1 MPFRLA
7 ALILAIF
14 CVGTAEL
21 SPSGMLDDLS
31 TDLSVSLASAGL
43 LVTAYAL
50 TMVVG
55 GPLVTALTT
64 RVPRKLLLVGLLTA
78 FVLGNVVCALA
89 SGFGMLMA
97 GRVLTAVV
105 HGTFMAVCV
114 VTAGDMAG
122 EGKGG
127 AAVAATQLG
136 INLATVL
143 GVPMGSFLAQ
153 HYDWRAPFALV
164 AALAAVAIVLILAWV
179 PGTPAPTVTAAHEAR
194 VFRRPAVW
202 GTVGATVLC
211 SGGMFTLITYMVPL
225 LTGVGHLSRHWVPA
239 VLLAYGVGSIV
250 GNLLGGRYA
259 DRGVDRAVGRISW
272 ILVAACLL
280 CWLLAPHAAGGALAL
295 VLFSLATFA
304 LIPGLQTKVLAEAAD
319 APTLS
324 LTANMSAFGL
334 GAALGSWIGGLLT
347 DSGLGTRAVPLG
359 AAALTASGALLVL
372 ALRRAAHRAPAVLP
386 ANDRPLA
393 VRTAE
398 K

>member
-225 LTGVGHLSRHWVPA
+225 LTGVGHLPRHWVPA

-295 VLFSLATFA
+295 VVFSLATFA

-347 DSGLGTRAVPLG
+347 DSGLGTRGVPLG

-372 ALRRAAHRAPAVLP
+372 ALRRAARRAPAVLP

-393 VRTAE
+393 VSTAE

>member
-1 MPFRLA
+1 
-7 ALILAIF
+7 
-14 CVGTAEL
+14 
-21 SPSGMLDDLS
+21 MLDDLS
-31 TDLSVSLASAGL
+31 ADLSVSLATAGL

-64 RVPRKLLLVGLLTA
+64 RVPRKLLLVGLLAA

-122 EGKGG
+122 KGKGG

-153 HYDWRAPFALV
+153 HYDWRAPFAIV

-194 VFRRPAVW
+194 VFRRPNVW

-225 LTGVGHLSRHWVPA
+225 LTGVGHLPRHWVPG

-250 GNLLGGRYA
+250 GNVLGGRYA
-259 DRGVDRAVGRISW
+259 DRGVDRAVGRLSW
-272 ILVAACLL
+272 VLVAVCLL
-280 CWLLAPHAAGGALAL
+280 CWLLAPYAAGSALAL

-334 GAALGSWIGGLLT
+334 GAALGSWIGGLFT

-372 ALRRAAHRAPAVLP
+372 ALRRAARRAPAAP
-386 ANDRPLA
+386 PSNDRPLA
-393 VRTAE
+393 VHAAE

>member
-31 TDLSVSLASAGL
+31 ADLAVSIATAGL

-55 GPLVTALTT
+55 GPAVTALTT
-64 RVPRKLLLVGLLTA
+64 RVRRKTLLVALLA
-78 FVLGNVVCALA
+78 VFVLGNVVCALA
-89 SGFGMLMA
+89 PGFGVLMA
-97 GRVLTAVV
+97 GRVLTAAV

-114 VTAGDMAG
+114 VTAGDMVGA
-122 EGKGG
+122 GKGG
-127 AAVAATQLG
+127 GAVAATQLG

-153 HYDWRAPFALV
+153 HYDWRAPFGVV
-164 AALAAVAIVLILAWV
+164 AALATVAIGLVLAWV
-179 PGTPAPTVTAAHEAR
+179 PDTPAPTVTAAHEAR
-194 VFRRPAVW
+194 VFRRPNVW

-211 SGGMFTLITYMVPL
+211 SAGMFTLITYMVPL
-225 LTGVGHLSRHWVPA
+225 LTGVGGLPRQWVPA
-239 VLLAYGVGSIV
+239 VLLAYGLGSIV
-250 GNLLGGRYA
+250 GNLLGGRFA
-259 DRGVDRAVGRISW
+259 DRGVDRAVGQLSW
-272 ILVAACLL
+272 ALTAVCLL
-280 CWLLAPHAAGGALAL
+280 VWLLAPYGPAGALAL

-304 LIPGLQTKVLAEAAD
+304 LIPGLQAKVLTEAAD

-334 GAALGSWIGGLLT
+334 GAALGSWLGGLLT
-347 DSGLGTRAVPLG
+347 ESAAGTRAVPLG

-372 ALRRAAHRAPAVLP
+372 GLRRAARRTPQTLPIAVSTP
-386 ANDRPLA
+386 ER
-393 VRTAE
+393 
-398 K
+398 